1 MPDFRWMLHDAAG
14 RELRATQE
22 FPSQQAAE
30 DWMGS
35 EWSTLLA
42 EGAESV
48 SLVSGE
54 GDVLYR
60 MGLREE

>member
-1 MPDFRWMLHDAAG
+1 MTEFRWTLHDQAG
-14 RELRATQE
+14 RELRSSRG
-22 FPSQQAAE
+22 FPTQQAAE

-35 EWSTLLA
+35 EWSSLLD

-48 SLVSGE
+48 SLVSEDGE
-54 GDVLYR
+54 ALYR